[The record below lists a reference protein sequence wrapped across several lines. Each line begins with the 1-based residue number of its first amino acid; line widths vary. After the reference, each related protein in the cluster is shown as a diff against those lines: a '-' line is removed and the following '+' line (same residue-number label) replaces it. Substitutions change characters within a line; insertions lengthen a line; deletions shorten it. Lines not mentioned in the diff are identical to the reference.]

1 MNSSS
6 HWKKNIYSVGQLF
19 NDYSWTMFLAP
30 HILIRSWMIH
40 FFLFMNGSST
50 QCRKQSIM
58 WENILMIVHEWCF
71 YLRSWTSTFNPFMN
85 GSFLP
90 VHEWFII
97 VFDKIL
103 MIIHKLPWIRHSWT
117 GIGTCSLAWLLPYL
131 IIPACSWARDLLSGS
146 WGLRLLWSRWHQK
159 PQFLF
164 GPAMFTGSF
173 PTENCLFFCIIYVK
187 KS

>member
-1 MNSSS
+1 MSDTSLPVHEQYKS
-6 HWKKNIYSVGQLF
+6 LKKTIYSVRQLF
-19 NDYSWTMFLAP
+19 IDYSGTMFLAP
-30 HILIRSWMIH
+30 HILIPSWMIH
-40 FFLFMNGSST
+40 FFLFMNGLST

-58 WENILMIVHEWCF
+58 WENIWMIVHEWCF

-117 GIGTCSLAWLLPYL
+117 GIGTCSWTHVK
-131 IIPACSWARDLLSGS
+131 C
-146 WGLRLLWSRWHQK
+146 
-159 PQFLF
+159 
-164 GPAMFTGSF
+164 MFMNTCKMHVH
-173 PTENCLFFCIIYVK
+173 ELM
-187 KS
+187 